1 MNISTKRV
9 LGVLFSI
16 GALVLLWYIS
26 SIVVYF
32 LVSVVISLV
41 CSPILRLLDKV
52 QIKGRS
58 IPNWASALITL
69 IMVFVVLTSFFSIFT
84 PILAEEVQ
92 IISRLN
98 LDDMYAAFEEP
109 VSFLE
114 EKADEYNIRMDQ
126 EVENRDFVR
135 SKVLGLFDLNQIPDL
150 FANILS
156 GLGNLLIAFF
166 SISFITFFLMKDRW
180 IVGEII
186 NAVTPDQYL
195 DKVLEV
201 FEKSKKTLSR
211 YFIGLLTQITLITT
225 IVTVT
230 LSLFG
235 VRNALIIGFFAG
247 LINVIPY
254 LGPIIGATFGLIIG
268 ITTNLGADTTI
279 FVLTLQIAGTFATV
293 QLLDNFIFQPI
304 IFSNS
309 IDAHPLEIFLV
320 IMVAGQVAGITGMIL
335 AVPAY
340 SFLRI
345 VAAAFFSEFK
355 LVKRLTKDV

>member
-1 MNISTKRV
+1 MNLNPKRI

-16 GALVLLWYIS
+16 GSLVLLWYIS
-26 SIVVYF
+26 SIVIYF
-32 LVSVVISLV
+32 LISVVISLI
-41 CSPILRLLDKV
+41 CSPLLRLMDK
-52 QIKGRS
+52 IKIGNKNF
-58 IPNWASALITL
+58 PNWASALIAL
-69 IMVFVVLTSFFSIFT
+69 LVVFVVLSSFLRVFT

-98 LDDMYAAFEEP
+98 LDDMYTAFEGP

-114 EKADEYNIRMDQ
+114 NKADQYNIRMDKDMG
-126 EVENRDFVR
+126 NREFVK
-135 SKVLGLFDLNQIPDL
+135 SKVLSLFDLNQIPDL
-150 FANILS
+150 FANIIS
-156 GLGNLLIAFF
+156 GLGNVLIAFF

-186 NAVTPDQYL
+186 SAITPDNYL

-211 YFIGLLTQITLITT
+211 YFIGLITQITLITT
-225 IVTVT
+225 LVSVT
-230 LSLFG
+230 LTLFG

-268 ITTNLGADTTI
+268 VTTNFGTDISIFLLTI
-279 FVLTLQIAGTFATV
+279 QIAGTFATV

-320 IMVAGQVAGITGMIL
+320 IMVAGQVAGITGMVL
-335 AVPAY
+335 AVPSY

-345 VAAAFFSEFK
+345 VGAAFFSEFK
-355 LVKRLTKDV
+355 VVKRLTKDV